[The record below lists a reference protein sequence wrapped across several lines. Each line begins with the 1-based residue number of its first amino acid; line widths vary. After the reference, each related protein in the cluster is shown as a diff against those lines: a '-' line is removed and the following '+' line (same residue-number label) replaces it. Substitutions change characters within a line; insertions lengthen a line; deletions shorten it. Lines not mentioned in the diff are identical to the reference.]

1 MCVGFPCPLYIKEMH
16 RARSP
21 THTHTLQDLYNSFAV
36 KASAFLTFKHGLTPG
51 WIVDIYILY
60 LYFWFSSLEQT
71 EFQ

>member
-1 MCVGFPCPLYIKEMH
+1 MSFIH
-16 RARSP
+16 QRNAQSSITH

-36 KASAFLTFKHGLTPG
+36 KASAFLTFKRGLTPG